1 MLQKTIEYAKQLNRM
16 KVSQSVIEES
26 SRIFEVLPETSSQL
40 ADPMIPL
47 EKRHEIIDSVFP
59 AEVRDILK
67 LLVDDNSVSSWQEI
81 ADEYQKLSNAE
92 ATTLR
97 VKLRYVTKPTEEQ
110 LLKIKKFVTD
120 RYQMNHTRF
129 ELEKDESLGGGFILE
144 VGNDQY
150 DWSTRGRREQFLQE
164 IQNTR
169 SSRAP
174 ARSG

>member
-67 LLVDDNSVSSWQEI
+67 LLVDGIELLLLGV
-81 ADEYQKLSNAE
+81 
-92 ATTLR
+92 AT
-97 VKLRYVTKPTEEQ
+97 
-110 LLKIKKFVTD
+110 F
-120 RYQMNHTRF
+120 
-129 ELEKDESLGGGFILE
+129 
-144 VGNDQY
+144 
-150 DWSTRGRREQFLQE
+150 
-164 IQNTR
+164 
-169 SSRAP
+169 A
-174 ARSG
+174 